1 VTERELTHLWVSD
14 IAGETVVE
22 TVPHTMGRRVSDKV
36 LPGFVGDMTLQCDD
50 AMLAAAVDCYLRFGE
65 YSGVGP
71 LTTHGFG
78 TVSLSAT
85 RR

>member
-1 VTERELTHLWVSD
+1 M
-14 IAGETVVE
+14 TV
-22 TVPHTMGRRVSDKV
+22 R
-36 LPGFVGDMTLQCDD
+36 CDD
-50 AMLAAAVDCYLRFGE
+50 EALSAAVDCYLRFAE

-78 TVSLSAT
+78 TVSVSAA